1 MAGVELLYKN
11 YGILA
16 DAGEAA
22 GEHLEAYQSFIDA
35 TKASLPEKKLAC
47 QFIPKFFIHF
57 PSLADAAI
65 DAQLDLCEEEETPL
79 RCQAIKSLP
88 DFCKDGSDHIL
99 RITDILT
106 QLLQQVCANYFEAA
120 CQNMNSVPH
129 LTSVMKRWLKIDIV
143 EKVTSKS
150 FWARKGFNLVHSS
163 CSLCYY
169 FELKN

>member
-106 QLLQQVCANYFEAA
+106 QLLQQVCTNYSDHFEAA
-120 CQNMNSVPH
+120 CQSMNSVPH
-129 LTSVMKRWLKIDIV
+129 LTMRGLLKIDP
-143 EKVTSKS
+143 
-150 FWARKGFNLVHSS
+150 
-163 CSLCYY
+163 SL
-169 FELKN
+169 LH